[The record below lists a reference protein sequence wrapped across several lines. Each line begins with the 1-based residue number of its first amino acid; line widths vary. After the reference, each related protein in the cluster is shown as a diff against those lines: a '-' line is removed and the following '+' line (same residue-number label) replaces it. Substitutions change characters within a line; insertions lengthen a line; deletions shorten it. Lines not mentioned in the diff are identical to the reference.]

1 MVTLDLRERERTS
14 QSTLREKASEPS
26 DAVLL
31 TLASSKIQR
40 FLAKKKIII
49 RFYCQQVGN
58 SHVRMGQIDISGGPV
73 ARILCTLCRGS
84 GFD

>member
-1 MVTLDLRERERTS
+1 MEFKLVTLDLRERERTS

-40 FLAKKKIII
+40 FLAKKK
-49 RFYCQQVGN
+49 
-58 SHVRMGQIDISGGPV
+58 
-73 ARILCTLCRGS
+73 
-84 GFD
+84 

>member
-40 FLAKKKIII
+40 FLAKKKNNNNNKVLLPAG
-49 RFYCQQVGN
+49 RKLSC
-58 SHVRMGQIDISGGPV
+58 
-73 ARILCTLCRGS
+73 
-84 GFD
+84 